1 MFLAFVILATAEA
14 EPPWLGRFR
23 KESTLP
29 SAGSLAVP
37 SETGLDLAE
46 LVQKESDL
54 WQLPELPEVQ
64 KRLDFDGAQLNTCNL
79 EEADAFWE
87 THPFRKT
94 TKTRQQIQ
102 AMRAI
107 KEFKRLLPH
116 LPLILVGD
124 SLLGWRRGC
133 FLSPRA
139 NRPVEVATFGSW
151 VDDYGLDNLEEALQ
165 AEGHQLDQSEC
176 LQGPL
181 MAGCR
186 LRAKL
191 KDSSSGA
198 TATIRLGMLL
208 SPPPVAQHPG
218 LFPRCLA
225 ACGDSCERCVLAWAV
240 EAPGGRFFACPLPLA
255 GFKVATWM
263 NESFWM
269 PKDVDLYLEFEYGR
283 NWPEPG
289 DFAQG
294 PLASC
299 EPAQSAGFSF
309 SKYPTFISSLPQ
321 RKELIRLEQAI
332 GRTHAAQVMET
343 YEAERHLWQRFFDTR
358 SMAWPLRHSRPM
370 TKNKRHLGHQRPS
383 TEGSWSVVVVI
394 LLLFLVAFLV
404 RHSSRWRNLFRKA
417 LAVPRS
423 APWRSANL
431 RWALEVNSVEVILLE
446 SYVFLS
452 VARISFQSAGSSSG
466 SPWSHA
472 LAASMIQAGV
482 ALGLLALLP
491 GSDLPWESLHKPCPK
506 SFGPIWFWTLLA
518 GALQSASLWLSFV
531 SLTSLDSLSY
541 ALFWSN
547 EAFLTHLL
555 PTRARGLCLLAA
567 AASALGTAATAPAA
581 AALGAAALG
590 ALGDAASEAAAGPR
604 NQLLRTC
611 QHCQGFA
618 VLLAVV
624 MLWKGEVFP
633 ANYWASFLESR
644 SLPACVACLCILNL
658 GKPYF
663 TQKVSPTLLA
673 LGTSITIIAI
683 AILQRCSGALAKPTW
698 QEVAQVILSLVAAG
712 LHALDLAQ
720 APAKAKVV
728 KAPKTMTPSSK
739 AAVARPKAKSI
750 LEPRVMKRPPFPLP
764 PRKWTSTTSSEVG
777 STMASS
783 GHSDAA
789 DSEGDGI

>member
-1 MFLAFVILATAEA
+1 MKPRIVVPRARTGGRQEAITKFAKSGGIGPLVQAMKDLPCHVLVQRLAMGVLRNFLTGGDMNKTSAARAGAIPTIITAMQRFKNNVSIQEEAIICLTSLCDTLGRASVAARLGLVDLILTAVKSQGYGEMPGRLTERSCMILCMFADDQKLRHDIVKAGALAMAKQVISRAKNLDLVFSEEILSFHVMFLAFVILATAEA

-208 SPPPVAQHPG
+208 KPEVEILDDMPGWHEEAQPETGALKPRRAKRLQARHSRLMAFMRKYHFTDVASPG
-218 LFPRCLA
+218 LTDAYPIHFA
-225 ACGDSCERCVLAWAV
+225 ASLGDARVLRALMMAGADPEQKTTKGYTPLDYAR
-240 EAPGGRFFACPLPLA
+240 EAEVDGSHDMVIDLLENKVKIVTMR
-255 GFKVATWM
+255 GFCD
-263 NESFWM
+263 M
-269 PKDVDLYLEFEYGR
+269 PFLKPMKSAHPVR
-283 NWPEPG
+283 
-289 DFAQG
+289 
-294 PLASC
+294 
-299 EPAQSAGFSF
+299 SAGFSF

-358 SMAWPLRHSRPM
+358 RR
-370 TKNKRHLGHQRPS
+370 
-383 TEGSWSVVVVI
+383 
-394 LLLFLVAFLV
+394 
-404 RHSSRWRNLFRKA
+404 
-417 LAVPRS
+417 
-423 APWRSANL
+423 
-431 RWALEVNSVEVILLE
+431 
-446 SYVFLS
+446 
-452 VARISFQSAGSSSG
+452 
-466 SPWSHA
+466 
-472 LAASMIQAGV
+472 
-482 ALGLLALLP
+482 
-491 GSDLPWESLHKPCPK
+491 
-506 SFGPIWFWTLLA
+506 
-518 GALQSASLWLSFV
+518 
-531 SLTSLDSLSY
+531 
-541 ALFWSN
+541 
-547 EAFLTHLL
+547 
-555 PTRARGLCLLAA
+555 
-567 AASALGTAATAPAA
+567 
-581 AALGAAALG
+581 
-590 ALGDAASEAAAGPR
+590 
-604 NQLLRTC
+604 
-611 QHCQGFA
+611 
-618 VLLAVV
+618 
-624 MLWKGEVFP
+624 
-633 ANYWASFLESR
+633 
-644 SLPACVACLCILNL
+644 
-658 GKPYF
+658 
-663 TQKVSPTLLA
+663 
-673 LGTSITIIAI
+673 
-683 AILQRCSGALAKPTW
+683 
-698 QEVAQVILSLVAAG
+698 
-712 LHALDLAQ
+712 
-720 APAKAKVV
+720 
-728 KAPKTMTPSSK
+728 
-739 AAVARPKAKSI
+739 
-750 LEPRVMKRPPFPLP
+750 
-764 PRKWTSTTSSEVG
+764 
-777 STMASS
+777 
-783 GHSDAA
+783 
-789 DSEGDGI
+789 